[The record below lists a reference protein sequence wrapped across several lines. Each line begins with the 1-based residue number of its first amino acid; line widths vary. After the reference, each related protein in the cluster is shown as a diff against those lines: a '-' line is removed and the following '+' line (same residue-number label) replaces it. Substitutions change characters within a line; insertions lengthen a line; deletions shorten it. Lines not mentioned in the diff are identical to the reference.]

1 MSVPPLRP
9 PLKDNNIK
17 ALRASLRVSLQ
28 SEGVILN
35 KIDNTKTTLF
45 IEKYASTRKENYYKQ
60 EKKEISKTVAVKSIR
75 EKFLNFVFL
84 FFGKKVKAK
93 SIDAD
98 KLNFNNSEIIK
109 EFINNCNDWIKKS
122 NPQSNVYS
130 ETNKLLINVDLI
142 GNHFFNDLSVEQQVE
157 FKQLKNIDLPLL
169 INNWNK
175 INLLDNCDD
184 TKNEIINCILTMN
197 SQFNEMIDKLKH
209 KTQKDVQVLKKS
221 YANK

>member
-1 MSVPPLRP
+1 M
-9 PLKDNNIK
+9 
-17 ALRASLRVSLQ
+17 
-28 SEGVILN
+28 
-35 KIDNTKTTLF
+35 
-45 IEKYASTRKENYYKQ
+45 
-60 EKKEISKTVAVKSIR
+60 
-75 EKFLNFVFL
+75 
-84 FFGKKVKAK
+84 
-93 SIDAD
+93 
-98 KLNFNNSEIIK
+98 
-109 EFINNCNDWIKKS
+109 
-122 NPQSNVYS
+122 
-130 ETNKLLINVDLI
+130 I

-175 INLLDNCDD
+175 INLLGNCDD